1 MAEYQEKVTERNEF
15 FDTIRSAL
23 GRRSNPEMPSDIGV
37 SALGSDADAV
47 FARAKAIQDHVEAQ
61 SGPLMDA
68 LSESA
73 ATAGW
78 KVARVDSLDQ
88 AQEYVVGIARNVEA
102 RLVVRSRQDVLDGDV
117 VEAWFEP
124 LGIQV
129 VPMERGEDA
138 KYSVDELRSLAE
150 RADIGITGV
159 NYAVAETGTCV
170 LIPSAGISRLVSLLP
185 PVHIAIVNR
194 GQVLPSLD
202 ELFTMRRKDFLD
214 GNLGSYM
221 NLISGPSRSADIEYT
236 LVTGV
241 HGPGEVHMVLV
252 G

>member
-1 MAEYQEKVTERNEF
+1 MSERDAF

-23 GRRSNPEMPSDIGV
+23 GRRADSVEPEDTGG
-37 SALGSDADAV
+37 SALGDDTKNV
-47 FARAKAIQDHVEAQ
+47 MARAQSIQAHIEAE

-73 ATAGW
+73 ASAGW
-78 KVARVDSLDQ
+78 NVARFSSLDE
-88 AQEYVVGIARNVEA
+88 AQGYVVGIARQLEA
-102 RLVVRSRQDVLDGDV
+102 SLVVRSRQDALEGGV
-117 VEAWFEP
+117 VEKWLEP
-124 LGIQV
+124 LGVQV
-129 VPMERGEDA
+129 VQMALGEG
-138 KYSVDELRSLAE
+138 SEHSRDELRSIAE

-159 NYAVAETGTCV
+159 DYAIAETGTCV
-170 LIPSAGISRLVSLLP
+170 LIPSAGVSRLVSLLP

-202 ELFTMRRKDFLD
+202 ELFTMRRRDFLD
-214 GNLGSYM
+214 GKLGSYM

-241 HGPGEVHMVLV
+241 HGPGEVHMILV